1 MKKSVYVLL
10 IAVMPLFAASSINES
25 TSKGD
30 EDLIIGNWKP
40 SNGRS
45 VVSIYKG
52 KAENGEDPGKYYGKI
67 VWLKEPNDENGNP
80 RTDVN
85 NSDDELKKR
94 PLKGL
99 VIVKDMEFEEV
110 DGKMV
115 YWEGGS
121 IYDPNNGSKYSFEA
135 EIDKKNKNVMDGRGF
150 IGLSLFGRTD
160 TWTRL
165 VRK

>member
-1 MKKSVYVLL
+1 MKKPLHIMIMSIVCLL
-10 IAVMPLFAASSINES
+10 FSGFTTFAQ
-25 TSKGD
+25 KVD
-30 EDLIIGNWKP
+30 DKDLILGNWKH

-52 KAENGEDPGKYYGKI
+52 KQENGEDPGKYYGKI
-67 VWLKEPNDENGNP
+67 VWLLEPNNDDGTP

-85 NSDDELKKR
+85 NDEDELKSQ

-99 VIVKDMEFEEV
+99 VIMKDMEFEEV

-115 YWEGGS
+115 YWDGGT
-121 IYDPNNGSKYSFEA
+121 IYDPNNGSTYSFEA

-150 IGLSLFGRTD
+150 IGVSLFGRTD

>member
-1 MKKSVYVLL
+1 MKTSLYVLL
-10 IAVMPLFAASSINES
+10 LAVLPFFGTDANLENQ
-25 TSKGD
+25 KVD
-30 EDLIIGNWKP
+30 DKDLIVGNWKP

-52 KAENGEDPGKYYGKI
+52 KAANGEDPNKYYGKI

-80 RTDVN
+80 RMDVN
-85 NSDDELKKR
+85 NSDDELKKK

-99 VIVKDMEFEEV
+99 VIMKDLEFEEV
-110 DGKMV
+110 DGKV
-115 YWEGGS
+115 VTWDGGT
-121 IYDPNNGSKYSFEA
+121 IYDPNNGSDYSFEA
-135 EIDKKNKNVMDGRGF
+135 EINKKNKNVMDGRGY